1 MADKKAKPVRLVTPL
16 GTLSFPHLT
25 KPDTQY
31 YALGEYKT
39 KLVLDPKDAAVQA
52 FIKTLEEQRDTL
64 VAAYK
69 KENPKNK
76 GYAVRPVFTNVLDKE
91 GNDTGMIAVNAS
103 QKAVVESATKGTLN
117 FSVLLVDAKRNKYDG
132 KPIYGGTKAKLSVD
146 VLCTA
151 LPAGK
156 HVGIS
161 LKLVAVQ
168 VIDLVTGTGGP
179 TAESAGFGEEEG
191 YEAPAPVEGGDGD
204 GEGEKGDF

>member
-1 MADKKAKPVRLVTPL
+1 MAEKKAKPPRLVTPL
-16 GTLSFPHLT
+16 GTLAFPHLT

-39 KLVLDPKDAAVQA
+39 KLVLDPKDEAVQA
-52 FIKTLEEQRDTL
+52 FIKALEDHRDAM
-64 VAAYK
+64 VAEYK
-69 KENPKNK
+69 KANPKNK
-76 GYAVRPVFTNVLDKE
+76 GYAVRQVFTQHLDKE
-91 GNDTGMIAVNAS
+91 GNDTGMIAINAS

-117 FSVLLVDAKRNKYDG
+117 FSVLIVDAKRNKYDG

-168 VIDLVTGTGGP
+168 VIELVTGNGGVS
-179 TAESAGFGEEEG
+179 AESAGFGEEDG
-191 YEAPAPVEGGDGD
+191 YEAPAVDAEGT
-204 GEGEKGDF
+204 EGEKGDF